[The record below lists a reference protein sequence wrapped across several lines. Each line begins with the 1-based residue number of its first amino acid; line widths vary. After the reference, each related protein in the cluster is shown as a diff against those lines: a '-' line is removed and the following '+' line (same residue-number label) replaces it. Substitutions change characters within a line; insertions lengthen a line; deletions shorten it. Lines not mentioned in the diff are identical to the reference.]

1 MSAKRSS
8 TQRIRYRSRP
18 SAGDRGALRSLVA
31 GARMFSRAE
40 RAIALEVLDERLRK
54 GPKSGYS
61 FFFAERN
68 RKLLGYCAYG
78 PVPLTKRSY
87 DLYWIVVAPS
97 ARRLGIGRALMALAE
112 RAVARRGGGGLYVET
127 SSRRAYDGTRRF
139 YRRAGYRQ
147 VARFVAFYGPRDA
160 KVMFCKVIPAKRRT

>member
-1 MSAKRSS
+1 MRAKRSCV
-8 TQRIRYRSRP
+8 QRIRYRSRP
-18 SAGDRGALRSLVA
+18 SADDRGALRSLVA
-31 GARMFSRAE
+31 STRMFSRAE

-68 RKLLGYCAYG
+68 RELLGYCAYG

-112 RAVARRGGGGLYVET
+112 RAVARRGGGGVYVET

-139 YRRAGYRQ
+139 YRQAGYRQ
-147 VARFVAFYGPRDA
+147 VARFAAFYGPHDA
-160 KVMFCKVIPAKRRT
+160 KVMFCKVISAKLRT